1 MGGDSAR
8 THSAFMYGYVACAR
22 DPEQNAMGNH
32 PLLWS
37 LHPEGNTVQDAAASS
52 AWRPA
57 TSQGRVVWVHF
68 KHETFFLPKKA
79 VMKFLLVCTMLD
91 GLVSQRYECAG
102 SAR

>member
-37 LHPEGNTVQDAAASS
+37 LRPEGNTNGKRRNDRKNH
-52 AWRPA
+52 W
-57 TSQGRVVWVHF
+57 
-68 KHETFFLPKKA
+68 
-79 VMKFLLVCTMLD
+79 LVDC
-91 GLVSQRYECAG
+91 
-102 SAR
+102 